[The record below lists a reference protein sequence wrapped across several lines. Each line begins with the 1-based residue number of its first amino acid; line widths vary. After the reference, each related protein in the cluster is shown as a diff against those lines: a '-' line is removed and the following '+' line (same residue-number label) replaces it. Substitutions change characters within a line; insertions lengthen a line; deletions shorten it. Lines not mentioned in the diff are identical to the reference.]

1 MPRSARIPED
11 DKGRLE
17 DLPETFA
24 SVRVE
29 IERVL
34 TELHTLEAHF
44 KEGFQQSLVAA
55 ALAVEDQLKEAVSAA
70 EQMVGKQTLEGLRAK
85 YVKELELALTEKAMI
100 ERRFQTATKKFEDEK
115 QGLAAKLGETEQAL
129 AKL

>member
-1 MPRSARIPED
+1 MPRSTRTPEG
-11 DKGRLE
+11 DKGRLD

-24 SVRVE
+24 SIRAE

-44 KEGFQQSLVAA
+44 KQGFQQSLSAV

-70 EQMVGKQTLEGLRAK
+70 EQMVRKQTLEGIRAK
-85 YVKELELALTEKAMI
+85 YVKELELALTEKTLI
-100 ERRFQTATKKFEDEK
+100 ERRLQTATKQFNEEK
-115 QGLAAKLGETEQAL
+115 QGWAAKEKGF
-129 AKL
+129 